1 MEMVK
6 IEAYFREGVG
16 KEKAKKVRKNGD
28 VPAVVYSKDINVP
41 VTISAQGLKILRE
54 MRFSESMIINME
66 IVNEQ
71 KKDNFS
77 VMIKDMQYH
86 PLTEQILHIDFMK
99 VSLEE
104 KIKVHVLL
112 NFKGEPKGV
121 KEGAALDY
129 ILREIEIEAYPL
141 DIPEKI
147 DIDISNLE
155 IGHSIHVRD
164 VIFSDNLKVIT
175 HAEDTIA
182 ALVAKTEEK
191 EEAVETGEAV
201 SEGPEVIKE
210 KKKEEKEEPQ
220 E

>member
-1 MEMVK
+1 METVK
-6 IEAYFREGVG
+6 IEACFREGVG

-28 VPAVVYSKDINVP
+28 IPAVVYSKDINVP
-41 VTISAQGLKILRE
+41 VTISAAGLKILRR

-66 IVNEQ
+66 IINEQ

-77 VMIKDMQYH
+77 VMIKEIQYH
-86 PLTEQILHIDFMK
+86 PLTEHILHIDFMK

-104 KIKVHVLL
+104 KIKVRVPL

-121 KEGAALDY
+121 KEGAVLDY
-129 ILREIEIEAYPL
+129 ILREIEIEAFPL

-147 DIDISNLE
+147 DVDVSNLE
-155 IGHSIHVRD
+155 IGHSLHVRD
-164 VIFSDNLKVIT
+164 VIFPDNLKVVT

-182 ALVAKTEEK
+182 ALVAKIEEK
-191 EEAVETGEAV
+191 EETAEQGEAV
-201 SEGPEVIKE
+201 AEGPEVIKE

-220 E
+220 K

>member
-16 KEKAKKVRKNGD
+16 KEKAKKVRKNAD
-28 VPAVVYSKDINVP
+28 IPAVVYSKDINVP
-41 VTISAQGLKILRE
+41 ITISAAGLKILRG

-71 KKDNFS
+71 KKDIFS

-104 KIKVHVLL
+104 KIKVRVPL

-147 DIDISNLE
+147 DVDISNLE

-164 VIFSDNLKVIT
+164 MIFPDNFKVLT
-175 HAEDTIA
+175 HAEETIA
-182 ALVAKTEEK
+182 ALVAKIEEK
-191 EEAVETGEAV
+191 EEVVEPGDAVA
-201 SEGPEVIKE
+201 EGPEVIKE